1 MTVYILVDVNYCLE
15 NGVQRVD
22 FFILQELRLV
32 LVQHGYMPEVQ
43 WVWRGF

>member
-1 MTVYILVDVNYCLE
+1 MWMDNYCLE
-15 NGVQRVD
+15 MGSKELI

-32 LVQHGYMPEVQ
+32 LAQHGYMPEVQ